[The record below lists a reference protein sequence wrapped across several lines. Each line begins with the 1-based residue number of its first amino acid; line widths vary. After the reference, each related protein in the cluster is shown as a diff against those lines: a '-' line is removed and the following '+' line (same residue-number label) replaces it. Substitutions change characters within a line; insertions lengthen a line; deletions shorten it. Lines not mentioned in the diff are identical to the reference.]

1 MRNRIYLGLAAIV
14 LMMAFSVSTTS
25 YVSANEGKSAAAGG
39 NVCISVN
46 GHDAGNPNGTA
57 DCSSVDG
64 GTETNRAMAFG
75 DGASAIAGFYDTDS
89 GNTAIATGDGAI
101 AVAAGGDNNTATA
114 TGDGAIAGAGGGDNN
129 TATATGDDALAEAGF
144 GDNNTATATG
154 DCDAF
159 AFGGDATDSCTAP

>member
-57 DCSSVDG
+57 NCSSVDG

-75 DGASAIAGFYDTDS
+75 DGASARAGSIDTDS
-89 GNTAIATGDGAI
+89 GNTAIATGDGAS
-101 AVAAGGDNNTATA
+101 ASAA
-114 TGDGAIAGAGGGDNN
+114 
-129 TATATGDDALAEAGF
+129 F

-154 DCDAF
+154 DCDAL
-159 AFGGDATDSCTAP
+159 AFGGGVTDSCTAP